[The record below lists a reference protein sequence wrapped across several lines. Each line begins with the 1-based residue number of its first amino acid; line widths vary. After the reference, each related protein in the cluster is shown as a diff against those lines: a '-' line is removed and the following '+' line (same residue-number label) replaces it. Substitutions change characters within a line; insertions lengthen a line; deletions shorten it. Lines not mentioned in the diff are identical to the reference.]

1 VLSEREFPSGDR
13 SFRLAR
19 ETLRVLQVCKVRQFF
34 RSFRVM
40 SATSSSSFRVVLS
53 CLLAPACAFGAD
65 ASGTDELE
73 RIVVSANRIEQPLS
87 RVGNSV
93 TLIDAEQVRASQKQ
107 IVSDLLATTPGVTV
121 SRNGGLGGS
130 TQLRIRGA
138 ESDQTVVLI
147 DGVKLNDPSSAGG
160 GFNFANLL
168 TGDYMRIEVLRGP
181 QSTLW
186 GSQAI
191 GGVVNIVTA
200 VPEGPLMAEYSAE
213 AGERGSATVQARTE
227 AGGDRFAWRV
237 AGKYLTTD
245 GISALDDDRGGRERD
260 GYRNVGANVRG
271 IFRINEAVSAEL
283 RTTYSRGRVEFDGF
297 PAPAFAL
304 ADTREYGTT
313 EELVSY
319 AGVNATTFG
328 GKLQNRIG
336 FAYTDTDRENI
347 DPDSSVP
354 TTFDATGRNER
365 WEYQGTV
372 TLSDALGGVFGLESE
387 RSELE
392 TRSPSVFDPNPVP
405 LVNDARLDSVYAQL
419 SFSPIEVVTL
429 TAGLRYDDHDTFG
442 SESTGGAALA
452 WSATPTTVVRASY
465 GEGFKAP
472 TLFQLFSEF
481 GNESLRPERSDAW
494 DAGIEQHLL
503 NDALLLSATY
513 FSRKTD
519 EMIDFVSCP
528 AAEPRCTTRP
538 FGFYDNVAKTDADGI
553 ELGLAA
559 RIGERLQVNANY
571 TDMDTTNLAPGS
583 NFGRELPRR
592 PGQTLN
598 GEVTYAWAFGLT
610 TTVAVTHAG
619 RSFDN
624 ASNSVVVDGYT
635 VVDLR
640 AAFALRDEL
649 ELFGRIENAFD
660 EEYETISRYGT
671 PGRGV
676 FVGVRQSF

>member
-1 VLSEREFPSGDR
+1 
-13 SFRLAR
+13 
-19 ETLRVLQVCKVRQFF
+19 
-34 RSFRVM
+34 M
-40 SATSSSSFRVVLS
+40 SAAHSTSHSTSFPVVLS
-53 CLLAPACAFGAD
+53 VLLVPAGAFGAD
-65 ASGTDELE
+65 TAATDQLE

-87 RVGNSV
+87 RIGDSV
-93 TLIDAEQVRASQKQ
+93 TLVDAEQVRASQKLT
-107 IVSDLLATTPGVTV
+107 VSDLLAATPGITVT
-121 SRNGGLGGS
+121 RNGGLGGS

-191 GGVVNIVTA
+191 GGVVNVVTTIPA
-200 VPEGPLMAEYSAE
+200 GPLMAEYSAE
-213 AGERGSATVQARTE
+213 GGARGSATVQARAE

-245 GISALDDDRGGRERD
+245 GVSAFNEERGGSERD
-260 GYRNVGANVRG
+260 GYRNTGANVRG
-271 IFRINEAVSAEL
+271 IWRITDAVNAEL
-283 RTTYSRGRVEFDGF
+283 RTTYSHGRVEFDGF

-304 ADTREYGTT
+304 ADTLEYGTT
-313 EELVSY
+313 DEVVAY
-319 AGVNATTFG
+319 AGINATMFG
-328 GKLQNRIG
+328 GRLQNRFG

-347 DPDSSVP
+347 DPDSRVP

-365 WEYQGTV
+365 WEYQGTL
-372 TLSDALGGVFGLESE
+372 TLNDMVGGVFGLESE
-387 RSELE
+387 RSELN
-392 TRSPSVFDPNPVP
+392 TRSPSEFDPNPVP
-405 LVNDARLDSVYAQL
+405 LVNDARLDSAYAQV
-419 SFSPIEVVTL
+419 SVSPIETMTL
-429 TAGLRYDDHDTFG
+429 TAGMRYDDHDAFG
-442 SESTGGAALA
+442 NESTGRATVA
-452 WSATPTTVVRASY
+452 WAATPTTIVRASY

-481 GNESLRPERSDAW
+481 GNEALAPERADAW

-513 FSRKTD
+513 FGRNTRN
-519 EMIDFVSCP
+519 MIDFVSCFLSSD
-528 AAEPRCTTRP
+528 PRCAARP
-538 FGFYDNVAKTDADGI
+538 FGFYDNVQKTQAEGF
-553 ELGLAA
+553 ELGAVAQL
-559 RIGERLQVNANY
+559 GERLRFDVNY
-571 TDMDTTNLAPGS
+571 TDMDTTNRGAGP

-598 GEVTYAWAFGLT
+598 GELTYQWPVGLT

-624 ASNSVVVDGYT
+624 ASNTIVVDAYT

-640 AAFALRDEL
+640 AAFMFRDNL
-649 ELFGRIENAFD
+649 EVYGRIENAFD
-660 EEYETISRYGT
+660 EEYETIAGYGT
-671 PGRGV
+671 PGRGA

>member
-1 VLSEREFPSGDR
+1 
-13 SFRLAR
+13 
-19 ETLRVLQVCKVRQFF
+19 
-34 RSFRVM
+34 M
-40 SATSSSSFRVVLS
+40 SASSSASSSSFPIVLS

-65 ASGTDELE
+65 ASGSEELE
-73 RIVVSANRIEQPLS
+73 RVIVSANRIEQPLS
-87 RVGNSV
+87 RIGDSV
-93 TLIDAEQVRASQKQ
+93 TLIDAEQVRASQKLT
-107 IVSDLLATTPGVTV
+107 VSDLLATTPGVTV

-138 ESDQTVVLI
+138 EHDQTVVLI

-191 GGVVNIVTA
+191 GGVINVVTS
-200 VPEGPLMAEYSAE
+200 VPDGPLLAAYAAEG
-213 AGERGSATVQARTE
+213 GERGSATVQARVE
-227 AGGDRFAWRV
+227 AGGERFSWRV

-245 GISALDDDRGGRERD
+245 GISALNDDRGGREKD
-260 GYRNVGANVRG
+260 GYRNTGANVRG
-271 IFRINEAVSAEL
+271 LWRINEAVSAEL

-304 ADTREYGTT
+304 ADTREYGVT

-328 GKLQNRIG
+328 GKLQNRFG
-336 FAYTDTDRENI
+336 FAFTDTDRENI

-365 WEYQGTV
+365 WEYQGTL
-372 TLSDALGGVFGLESE
+372 TLNDAISGVFGLESE
-387 RSELE
+387 HSELD
-392 TRSPSVFDPNPVP
+392 TRSPTEFDPNPAP
-405 LVNDARLDSVYAQL
+405 LANDARLDSVYAQV
-419 SFSPIEVVTL
+419 SVSPIDVLTL
-429 TAGLRYDDHDTFG
+429 TAGVRYDDHDTFG
-442 SESTGGAALA
+442 DESTGRAAIA
-452 WSATPTTVVRASY
+452 WSATPTTIVRASY

-481 GNESLRPERSDAW
+481 GNEDLDPERADAW
-494 DAGIEQHLL
+494 DVGIEQHLL
-503 NDALLLSATY
+503 SDALVLSATY
-513 FSRKTD
+513 FGRDTRN
-519 EMIDFVSCP
+519 MIDFVSCFP
-528 AAEPRCTTRP
+528 ATDPRCATRP
-538 FGFYDNVAKTDADGI
+538 FGFYDNVAKTDVEGI
-553 ELGLAA
+553 ELGLIA
-559 RIGERLQVNANY
+559 RMGERLRVEANY
-571 TDMDTTNLAPGS
+571 TDMDTTNRAPGN
-583 NFGRELPRR
+583 NFGRDLPRR

-598 GEVTYAWAFGLT
+598 GEVTYAWPMGLT
-610 TTVAVTHAG
+610 TTVAVTRAG

-624 ASNSVVVDGYT
+624 ASNTVVVDSYT

-640 AAFALRDEL
+640 AGFAFRDNL
-649 ELFGRIENAFD
+649 ELYGRLENAFD
-660 EEYETISRYGT
+660 EEYETIARYGT
-671 PGRGV
+671 PGRAM